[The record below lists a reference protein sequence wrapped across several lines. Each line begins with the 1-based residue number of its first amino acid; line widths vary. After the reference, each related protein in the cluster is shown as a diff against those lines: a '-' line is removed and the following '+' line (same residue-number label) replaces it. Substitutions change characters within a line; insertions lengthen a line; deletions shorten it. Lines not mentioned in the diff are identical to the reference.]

1 MFSRD
6 GDLIVS
12 HIKKFLGPRVSAN
25 TLVCKA
31 DVAKE
36 FQYAAEQLGAYYEPT
51 LERYWPHNSRLER
64 DIRTF
69 QESVRAT
76 HLSAGFAAYPSLWP
90 VTVQYCTVSLALG
103 WNQPDVEPPEGERHL
118 TRLEA
123 ASGQRFDGPHWLLGQ
138 LVYYRVSDRTKLH
151 KFSGSCVPGIF
162 AGWRL
167 ENGCRY
173 RGVVLILDY

>member
-12 HIKKFLGPRVSAN
+12 HIKRFLGPRASLS

-36 FQYAAEQLGAYYEPT
+36 FQYACEQLGAFYEPSI
-51 LERYWPHNSRLER
+51 ERYWPHNSRLER

-69 QESVRAT
+69 EESVRAT
-76 HLSAGFAAYPSLWP
+76 HLASGFAAYPSLWSI
-90 VTVQYCTVSLALG
+90 TVQYCTVSLASA
-103 WNQPDVEPPEGERHL
+103 WTQPDIVPPERERPL

-123 ASGQRFDGPHWLLGQ
+123 ASGQRFDGPQWLLGQ
-138 LVYYRVSDRTKLH
+138 TGLLQ
-151 KFSGSCVPGIF
+151 G
-162 AGWRL
+162 
-167 ENGCRY
+167 
-173 RGVVLILDY
+173 